1 MSFCLVILYKIIAL
15 AAAGSVQCA
24 QFGPVWIMLRFSARK
39 EPVDVELW
47 LVGDFDLLLSRDA
60 GNLNLKRFKKC
71 FFSNNILRTLWA
83 LCAKR
88 SHGIKTPCNLLFF
101 LPHCVVCHPARC
113 FCRVSEKRGVGIGVE
128 AGVYLLI
135 KECCFR
141 FRVRVDTNPNLKP
154 KTAFFKKKNKN
165 KTKRNKQN

>member
-1 MSFCLVILYKIIAL
+1 MFIFKQYCKDLM
-15 AAAGSVQCA
+15 
-24 QFGPVWIMLRFSARK
+24 GPCV
-39 EPVDVELW
+39 
-47 LVGDFDLLLSRDA
+47 
-60 GNLNLKRFKKC
+60 
-71 FFSNNILRTLWA
+71 
-83 LCAKR
+83 KR

-101 LPHCVVCHPARC
+101 LPHYVVCHPARC

-154 KTAFFKKKNKN
+154 KTAFFKKQKK
-165 KTKRNKQN
+165 KQNETKIKLR

>member
-1 MSFCLVILYKIIAL
+1 
-15 AAAGSVQCA
+15 
-24 QFGPVWIMLRFSARK
+24 MLRFSARK

-60 GNLNLKRFKKC
+60 GNLNFKRFKKC

-135 KECCFR
+135 KEYCFRFR

-154 KTAFFKKKNKN
+154 KTAFFKKQKQK
-165 KTKRNKQN
+165 KRNKQN

>member
-1 MSFCLVILYKIIAL
+1 M
-15 AAAGSVQCA
+15 
-24 QFGPVWIMLRFSARK
+24 R
-39 EPVDVELW
+39 
-47 LVGDFDLLLSRDA
+47 
-60 GNLNLKRFKKC
+60 KKC
-71 FFSNNILRTLWA
+71 FFSNSILRTLWA

-154 KTAFFKKKNKN
+154 KTAFLKKKKQN
-165 KTKRNKQN
+165 KTNKKKIDPGPCPEPPPRVLLTPVFVPM